1 MVYDGMVMKN
11 YFLECDGN
19 LFDTRKPNWYKLPPL
34 RPNYAKI
41 KSVVANDNAALKAA
55 IRQHYAYPGGYE
67 LFGICSDGAVLC
79 CDCMRSEYY
88 LIAYSRKH
96 KINDGWR
103 VVAIDCAANYDSLI
117 QCEHCYKVIVDDWQS
132 EETN

>member
-1 MVYDGMVMKN
+1 MIMTS
-11 YFLECDGN
+11 LE
-19 LFDTRKPNWYKLPPL
+19 LRKYIRTK
-34 RPNYAKI
+34 YAW
-41 KSVVANDNAALKAA
+41 
-55 IRQHYAYPGGYE
+55 PGGYE
-67 LFGICSDGAVLC
+67 LFGICNDGGILC
-79 CDCMRSEYY
+79 CDCMRRDYY

-103 VVAIDCAANYDSLI
+103 VIAIDSAAEYDSLI